1 MPSSCD
7 LATTAWRWLAERF
20 AEMNGA
26 ADAGDAPPPSAP
38 AADEDAV
45 DAIEVTEAELRR
57 IWADEAGREPGDF
70 DVEAAFD
77 ALDDLLE
84 AGYEL
89 RPPEQ
94 QAGFG
99 EIGEAA

>member
-1 MPSSCD
+1 MSN
-7 LATTAWRWLAERF
+7 T
-20 AEMNGA
+20 
-26 ADAGDAPPPSAP
+26 DAPPPSAP

-57 IWADEAGREPGDF
+57 IWADEAGREPDAF

-99 EIGEAA
+99 DVGEAA

>member
-1 MPSSCD
+1 MSN
-7 LATTAWRWLAERF
+7 T
-20 AEMNGA
+20 
-26 ADAGDAPPPSAP
+26 DAPPPSAP

-57 IWADEAGREPGDF
+57 IWADEAGREPDAF

-77 ALDDLLE
+77 VLDDLLE

-99 EIGEAA
+99 EVGEAA

>member
-1 MPSSCD
+1 MCIRD
-7 LATTAWRWLAERF
+7 RDITEVGEVAI
-20 AEMNGA
+20 
-26 ADAGDAPPPSAP
+26 DAV
-38 AADEDAV
+38 EQDAV

-57 IWADEAGREPGDF
+57 IWADEAGREPDAF

-99 EIGEAA
+99 EVGEAA

>member
-1 MPSSCD
+1 
-7 LATTAWRWLAERF
+7 
-20 AEMNGA
+20 MNGA
-26 ADAGDAPPPSAP
+26 GAADAWADAGDAPPPSAP

-57 IWADEAGREPGDF
+57 IWADEAGREPDAF

-99 EIGEAA
+99 EVGEAA